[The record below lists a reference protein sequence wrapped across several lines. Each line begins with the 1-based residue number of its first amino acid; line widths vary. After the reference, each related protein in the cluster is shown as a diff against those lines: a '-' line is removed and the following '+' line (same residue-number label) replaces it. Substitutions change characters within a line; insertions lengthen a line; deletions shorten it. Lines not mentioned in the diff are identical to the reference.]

1 MDKNV
6 FWDKKDNID
15 EIKKILRDD
24 KNKKFVE
31 YASILLARSNE
42 PKKVFGEYINVLLFC
57 KNWKYIK
64 KRMRDNEWNNKRI
77 DFWDEIYRIA
87 RTDLDKVR
95 GGVVKYRRKTP
106 INRDVHEI
114 GQTLQR
120 ERRNQGWTQKE
131 FSKKIGL
138 SQQTIS
144 LIERG
149 NLNFSFKTFIKVA
162 KALNI
167 TIVLQPKRK
176 NEISMGDTF
185 TCE

>member
-6 FWDKKDNID
+6 FWDKKDDID
-15 EIKKILRDD
+15 KIKKILKDD

-42 PKKVFGEYINVLLFC
+42 PKKVFGEYIKILLFC
-57 KNWKYIK
+57 RNWKYIK
-64 KRMRDNEWNNKRI
+64 KRMRDNKWNDKRI
-77 DFWDEIYRIA
+77 DFWDEIYRSAI
-87 RTDLDKVR
+87 TNMDEVR
-95 GGVVKYRRKTP
+95 REVVRYRKKTP
-106 INRDVHEI
+106 INKDVQEI
-114 GQTLQR
+114 GRTLKQ
-120 ERRNQGWTQKE
+120 ERRNQGWTQRE

-162 KALNI
+162 KVLDI
-167 TIVLQPKRK
+167 SFVLQPKSE
-176 NEISMGDTF
+176 NGISIGDTF
-185 TCE
+185 TRE